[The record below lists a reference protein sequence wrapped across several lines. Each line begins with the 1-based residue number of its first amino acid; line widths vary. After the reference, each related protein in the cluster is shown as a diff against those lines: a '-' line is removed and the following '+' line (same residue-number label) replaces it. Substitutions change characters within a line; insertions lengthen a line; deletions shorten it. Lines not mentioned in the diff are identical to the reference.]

1 MVGGA
6 IGFTVIAAVLQ
17 YSASSAEQDV
27 RDLYLGDD
35 GRVPAY
41 SPSIAAQYHTALDE
55 GHRYADLAWVAAG
68 AAAGFAAAATIWFVH
83 DAHVTPVVTPKEAGV
98 ALQARF

>member
-6 IGFTVIAAVLQ
+6 IGCAVIGAVLQ

-35 GRVPAY
+35 GRVPVY
-41 SPSIAAQYHTALDE
+41 SPSIAAQYHTLIDE
-55 GHRYADLAWVAAG
+55 GNRYADLAWVAAG
-68 AAAGFAAAATIWFVH
+68 VAVGFAAAATIWFVH
-83 DAHVTPVVTPKEAGV
+83 DAHVVPVVTPKEASV